1 MTEYIVGIDF
11 GHGETAAW
19 VIPMSEDDKKTKQ
32 EGIALKLRQSNELES
47 QKIPS
52 VVYFDSNGNHSL
64 VPTGKYGIATGM
76 KRLISKL
83 SDENKLHYAKYIRLI
98 IERILTLNGDIL
110 KIENNIPN
118 FKLCI
123 ASPTKWNEEQKSDY
137 LSFFNK
143 AIAELNL
150 HFEWIINESDA
161 AYFTHDNKTVDDK
174 CCLVID
180 YGSSTI
186 DYTAMKN
193 GRKISDDS
201 WSNKQIGASCIER
214 AMLGT
219 LHIST
224 GDSRDNMLNT
234 TTSMLK
240 TKGLSHIDPEQYLL
254 FKLRQE
260 KEIDYTEQTYAFEM
274 MFKFTKVTSD
284 ADFSKPVYEFEG
296 NLTNITNEYR
306 KFVSADLQDLRQKLL
321 QVNGGK
327 DPDRIILSGG
337 ASIMRWFNE
346 MVRDVFNCDD
356 VIDDRNPSFVVARGI
371 ALYARAQE
379 KALKRLKERI
389 GAINFEDIY
398 KDADIAATRNGI
410 KQFSNKPLE
419 KVSTSAPITGIEI
432 RKIFCDF
439 INDLNSN
446 NVAYCSLVQKFL
458 DEYINQRV
466 NSELKAVIYDE
477 FHVNITIDK
486 PSIHIPIQVTNWND
500 TAFKVN
506 GGWYDRFTELIDESS
521 NRWNFTWEAKRD
533 KSEATKI
540 ANGVISALENID
552 LKSFV
557 IYPSQTLSYWGED
570 IKKQALSNAIDLFF
584 RYQLFKTTF
593 S

>member
-1 MTEYIVGIDF
+1 
-11 GHGETAAW
+11 
-19 VIPMSEDDKKTKQ
+19 
-32 EGIALKLRQSNELES
+32 
-47 QKIPS
+47 
-52 VVYFDSNGNHSL
+52 
-64 VPTGKYGIATGM
+64 
-76 KRLISKL
+76 
-83 SDENKLHYAKYIRLI
+83 
-98 IERILTLNGDIL
+98 
-110 KIENNIPN
+110 
-118 FKLCI
+118 
-123 ASPTKWNEEQKSDY
+123 
-137 LSFFNK
+137 
-143 AIAELNL
+143 
-150 HFEWIINESDA
+150 
-161 AYFTHDNKTVDDK
+161 
-174 CCLVID
+174 
-180 YGSSTI
+180 
-186 DYTAMKN
+186 
-193 GRKISDDS
+193 
-201 WSNKQIGASCIER
+201 
-214 AMLGT
+214 
-219 LHIST
+219 
-224 GDSRDNMLNT
+224 
-234 TTSMLK
+234 
-240 TKGLSHIDPEQYLL
+240 
-254 FKLRQE
+254 
-260 KEIDYTEQTYAFEM
+260 
-274 MFKFTKVTSD
+274 
-284 ADFSKPVYEFEG
+284 
-296 NLTNITNEYR
+296 
-306 KFVSADLQDLRQKLL
+306 
-321 QVNGGK
+321 
-327 DPDRIILSGG
+327 
-337 ASIMRWFNE
+337 